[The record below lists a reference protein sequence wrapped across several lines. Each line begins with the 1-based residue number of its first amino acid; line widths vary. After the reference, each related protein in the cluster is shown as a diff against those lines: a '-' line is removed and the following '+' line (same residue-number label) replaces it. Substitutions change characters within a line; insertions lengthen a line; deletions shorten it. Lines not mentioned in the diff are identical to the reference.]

1 MVQEKDQDSLE
12 LTDKLR
18 RVDVDALLRGS
29 REICLVYNG
38 TEYRLRLTSNDR
50 LILTK

>member
-1 MVQEKDQDSLE
+1 MVREKDQGSME
-12 LTDKLR
+12 LTDRLR
-18 RVDVDALLRGS
+18 RIDVDALLRGA